1 MHTFISNNK
10 NSNNNNNKTFMHICP
25 NTSTYYASIYN
36 KN

>member
-1 MHTFISNNK
+1 MHTFISNN
-10 NSNNNNNKTFMHICP
+10 NNNNNNKTFMHICP